1 VVTAFAAWIF
11 LGETLTLMQIGGG
24 VLVLFAVSLTN
35 LTTVR
40 AVPEEIE
47 VSLS

>member
-1 VVTAFAAWIF
+1 MTAFAAWIF
-11 LGETLTLMQIGGG
+11 LGETLTLMQIVGG